1 MRLITISEAAKL
13 LSVDPATLR
22 RHETPDGCWI
32 ELYGHRI
39 RVHRMSPSPKA
50 QRRFDEAE
58 IYRMLARLAKAR

>member
-1 MRLITISEAAKL
+1 MKLITIGEAARM

-22 RHETPDGCWI
+22 RHETPDGRWV

-50 QRRFDEAE
+50 QRRFDEAD
-58 IYRMLARLAKAR
+58 IFRVLARMTRT